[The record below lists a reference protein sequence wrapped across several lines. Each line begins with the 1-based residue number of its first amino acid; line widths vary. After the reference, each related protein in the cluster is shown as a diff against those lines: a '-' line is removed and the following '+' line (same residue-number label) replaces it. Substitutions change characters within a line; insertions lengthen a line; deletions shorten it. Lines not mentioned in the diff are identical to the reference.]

1 MPYLAAN
8 GVRLYYQSVGEG
20 PALLLLHG
28 LGSSSDD
35 WELQLPEFAARYRVV
50 AMDLRGHGRSDK
62 PRGPYTMG
70 DFAADAAG
78 LLEGLDIPQAHVLGL
93 SLGGMVAQ
101 QLALDWPERVLSLVL
116 VNTFSRFVPWEPHL
130 MRRIA
135 RRLATFGGGGMEA
148 VAEAVAA
155 SLFPRPTQRPLYDE
169 AVRRFAR
176 NDLNGYRASVAAILR
191 FNVERRLG
199 EIRCPALIVAGDRD
213 RTVSWRQKALMAR
226 RLPRARL
233 VVIPDSGHATPLDQP
248 ARFNQRVL
256 AFLESLDTSRQG
268 ER

>member
-1 MPYLAAN
+1 MPYLTAN
-8 GVRLYYQSVGEG
+8 GLRLYYHSIGEG

-35 WELQLPEFAARYRVV
+35 WELQLPEFATRYRVV

-70 DFAADAAG
+70 DFATDAAALLHG
-78 LLEGLDIPQAHVLGL
+78 LGIPQAHVLGL

-101 QLALDWPERVLSLVL
+101 QLAVDRPERVLSLVL
-116 VNTFSRFVPWEPHL
+116 VNTFPRFEPWESHL
-130 MRRIA
+130 LRRIA
-135 RRLATFGGGGMEA
+135 RRLITFGSGGMEA
-148 VAEAVAA
+148 LAEAVAA
-155 SLFPRPTQRPLYDE
+155 GLFPRPTQRPLYEE

-199 EIRCPALIVAGDRD
+199 EVRCPALIVAGDRD
-213 RTVSWRQKALMAR
+213 RTVSWRQKARLAR
-226 RLPRARL
+226 LLPKARL

-248 ARFNQRVL
+248 ARFNCRVL
-256 AFLESLDTSRQG
+256 AFLGALTGDC
-268 ER
+268 